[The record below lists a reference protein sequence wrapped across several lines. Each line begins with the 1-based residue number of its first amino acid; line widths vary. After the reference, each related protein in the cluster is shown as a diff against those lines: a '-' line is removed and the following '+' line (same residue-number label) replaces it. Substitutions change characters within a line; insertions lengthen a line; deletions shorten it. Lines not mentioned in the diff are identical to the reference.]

1 MTKLIGNEL
10 LKLRTIRTPWLLL
23 AAAQAVIVAGVSGRL
38 RQGPVD
44 NPAALVDAAAHV
56 GLTALFPLV
65 LGIVA
70 VAGEYRHRTI
80 VDTYL
85 STPRRGQVVA
95 GKLGVYTAAGL
106 GFGVVGSATALV
118 TAAIWLAARG
128 GSLDLSGGELW
139 RTLAGGVCACA
150 LFAAVGVGVGALVRN
165 LAGAI
170 AAALGWIALVEGVL
184 GQLLGSASKWLP
196 FAAGEALGRLP
207 MAGTDALPQWGAALL
222 LLGYA
227 VALTAAA
234 ISSSVRRDVIADR

>member
-1 MTKLIGNEL
+1 MTELIGNEV
-10 LKLRTIRTPWLLL
+10 LKLRTIRSPWLLL
-23 AAAQAVIVAGVSGRL
+23 AAAQAVVVAGASGRL
-38 RQGPVD
+38 RRGAVHD
-44 NPAALVDAAAHV
+44 PAIAVGAVAHV

-85 STPRRGQVVA
+85 STPRRGRVVA
-95 GKLGVYTAAGL
+95 GKLGVYTAAGF
-106 GFGVVGSATALV
+106 GFGIAGSVTALV

-128 GSLDLSGGELW
+128 GSLDLSDGELW
-139 RTLAGGVCACA
+139 RTLVGGVAACA

-170 AAALGWIALVEGVL
+170 AAALAWIALVEGVL
-184 GQLLGSASKWLP
+184 GQLLGSAGKWLP

-207 MAGTDALPQWGAALL
+207 MAGADALPQWGAALV

-227 VALTAAA
+227 AALAAVAV
-234 ISSSVRRDVIADR
+234 SSSVRRDVVADR